1 MVRTRLELVL
11 EQVSGQREIWD
22 CTKLQAYAKMTLEHA
37 KKLEPRQVYQSKSE
51 VRERLSHTGPSWKT
65 PRLSERGP

>member
-22 CTKLQAYAKMTLEHA
+22 CTKLQAYAKVTLEHA
-37 KKLEPRQVYQSKSE
+37 KSQETRAKAGVPKQ
-51 VRERLSHTGPSWKT
+51 
-65 PRLSERGP
+65 ERGQRKAQSHRTILENSPAF